1 MKLKKIIPPFLVLLV
16 VGCNSDDGNAPILA
30 ETTVSTANFI
40 AIGQD
45 LENVYQYTFDGATKV
60 GEQVNLTQESSIA
73 RNYITL
79 REVDDLLSFYFFRGG
94 SFSLIIKDV
103 RTGDFVT
110 YSDFFANSPERSV
123 AWGTNNASNVFLGFF
138 GPFETRNLGIQDV
151 DLQNSMGQDITIDA
165 DIDFV
170 YQPVLFNDKVY
181 FAYQDNRGDYKF
193 TFYDTDFKVRGPI
206 LNFNT
211 VPISFLISESGNIAI
226 IKNGV
231 EATLELY
238 DPNSLGLVDAV
249 PLMVNTAFAAG
260 PVEDAVFD
268 GGVLYYDFPY
278 TQPAKFSSGPALF
291 DTTTQENEL
300 VDLFGIV
307 NNVERELGEGIRVT
321 TQHYDTTQ
329 DIFLLG
335 YGMLDGSTAGG
346 VLQISKEGEL
356 VANILTDFV
365 PTYFVRN

>member
-1 MKLKKIIPPFLVLLV
+1 
-16 VGCNSDDGNAPILA
+16 
-30 ETTVSTANFI
+30 
-40 AIGQD
+40 
-45 LENVYQYTFDGATKV
+45 
-60 GEQVNLTQESSIA
+60 
-73 RNYITL
+73 
-79 REVDDLLSFYFFRGG
+79 
-94 SFSLIIKDV
+94 
-103 RTGDFVT
+103 
-110 YSDFFANSPERSV
+110 
-123 AWGTNNASNVFLGFF
+123 
-138 GPFETRNLGIQDV
+138 
-151 DLQNSMGQDITIDA
+151 MGQDITIDA

-238 DPNSLGLVDAV
+238 DPNTLGLVETV

-278 TQPAKFSSGPALF
+278 TQPSKLSSGPALF

-321 TQHYDTTQ
+321 TQRYDTTQ

-356 VANILTDFV
+356 VANISTDFV